1 VDYYDYYPKASIRSR
16 FAPMIDRGQQAKK
29 GAGAPDRILGLLT
42 LAVLLGG
49 CAGLQPSPVDVP
61 NLHVL
66 GSKPLARAAQ
76 PKRDFVLEV
85 SMPRSWPGFDTS
97 QMAYVQRPYELDY
110 FAANRWADTPA
121 RMLDPLLAQ
130 ALEQSGSFKAVVHS
144 PSPVPPDIRFNSE
157 LVRLQQDFTTRPSR
171 VEFTLQL
178 QLIDVRGKRVIAT
191 KLLDEVENAP
201 TDDAYGGVTAA
212 NLALQRILQ
221 QAVDFCIEQSSYR

>member
-1 VDYYDYYPKASIRSR
+1 
-16 FAPMIDRGQQAKK
+16 MIDRGQMTKN
-29 GAGAPDRILGLLT
+29 GGRAPDWIQGLVI

-49 CAGLQPSPVDVP
+49 CSGLQPPPLDAP

-66 GSKPLARAAQ
+66 GSKSMARAAQ
-76 PKRDFVLEV
+76 PKRDLVLEV
-85 SMPRSWPGFDTS
+85 SMPRSWPGFDTA

-144 PSPVPPDIRFNSE
+144 PSPVPSDIRFNSE

-171 VEFTLQL
+171 VEFTLRL

-191 KLLDEVENAP
+191 KLLDEAEAAP

-221 QAVDFCIEQSSYR
+221 EAVDFCIEESSHR